1 MQRFL
6 SLGVDIIRVDFDFHF
21 VLCIKC
27 IQFLCWPQML
37 EDFSD
42 DLVPLIIP
50 GKGGATQEVRVIL
63 TSSKEDK
70 VLFQVASNYQFFL
83 LLHA

>member
-1 MQRFL
+1 MYSI
-6 SLGVDIIRVDFDFHF
+6 SLG
-21 VLCIKC
+21 
-27 IQFLCWPQML
+27 WPQML

-50 GKGGATQEVRVIL
+50 GKDGATQEVRVIL

>member
-1 MQRFL
+1 MYSI
-6 SLGVDIIRVDFDFHF
+6 SLG
-21 VLCIKC
+21 
-27 IQFLCWPQML
+27 WPQML
-37 EDFSD
+37 EEFSD

-70 VLFQVASNYQFFL
+70 VLFQVANNYQFFCYYM
-83 LLHA
+83 HDQGPYKM